1 MILHQNKYHLI
12 VNKLNFLGFET
23 EQQTFVQIRDILY
36 VGEVKNEYLSFD
48 YTGLPPSISKI
59 ISLSNTYLEKD
70 DKGNVISDSVKAE
83 DKDTYKH
90 FLAFMAKDVN
100 YLIPVDGNNFKESV
114 IAEELLNHI
123 VHGRQ
128 RAVLNFNYSKLEEEN
143 ERLDENFQEF
153 LEMHDDQ
160 HQEADF
166 VTRNTLKRRAYSYY
180 HPNRDYGDHL
190 EHLQVKKVDN
200 EEFWDNGYR

>member
-1 MILHQNKYHLI
+1 MI

-23 EQQTFVQIRDILY
+23 ERQELISIREILY

-59 ISLSNTYLEKD
+59 ISLSNSQLEKD
-70 DKGNVISDSVKAE
+70 SKGDVISDSVKKE
-83 DKDTYKH
+83 DKNTYKH
-90 FLAFMAKDVN
+90 FLAFMAKDQR

-128 RAVLNFNYSKLEEEN
+128 RAVIAF
-143 ERLDENFQEF
+143 
-153 LEMHDDQ
+153 
-160 HQEADF
+160 
-166 VTRNTLKRRAYSYY
+166 
-180 HPNRDYGDHL
+180 DYFPVNL
-190 EHLQVKKVDN
+190 SI
-200 EEFWDNGYR
+200 